1 MMMISKNCHSGRE
14 TTAPETSSQPTS
26 DVSRTI
32 SVVIPCRNDGALLER
47 TLESLGLQTLA
58 PNEIIVVDNAST
70 DKTQEVA
77 KKYGAR
83 IIYESQPSVLRATAA
98 GFDAARSDVILR
110 TDADVIIPSDFIEQ
124 VHRAWTLAELASG
137 KSVIGITG
145 SARFELPGWKGDLIS
160 RIYLRAYQKAVGSTL
175 GHVPLFGT
183 NCSILTSWWHEVR
196 SHLDLSDPLV
206 HDDMHI
212 SFAVRANETIW
223 LQDDLSLDTDPRPLF
238 GLRQLFTRFHR
249 GFHTIFVN
257 WKTSPPHRRLQERKN
272 S

>member
-1 MMMISKNCHSGRE
+1 MMISKNRHSGRE
-14 TTAPETSSQPTS
+14 TTDPETSSQPTS
-26 DVSRTI
+26 EVLRTI

-47 TLESLGLQTLA
+47 TLKSLSLQTLA
-58 PNEIIVVDNAST
+58 PDEIIVVDNAST

-124 VHRAWTLAELASG
+124 VHQVWNFADLASG

-160 RIYLRAYQKAVGSTL
+160 RIYLKAYQKAVGSTL

-183 NCSILTSWWHEVR
+183 NCSILTSWWQEVR
-196 SHLDLSDPLV
+196 SHLDLSDPFV
-206 HDDMHI
+206 HDDIHI

-238 GLRQLFTRFHR
+238 GLRQIFTRFHR

-257 WKTSPPHRRLQERKN
+257 WKTSPPNRRLLERKN
-272 S
+272 T